1 MSGPRD
7 EIEPRPAVV
16 SDVWHECGNCG
27 GRSPCEESDARDA
40 TIERLTR
47 ERDAAQVHRTIAVR
61 ERDIALRSND
71 ALVARLTD
79 ALEARDRAVREYLA
93 AREAL
98 DDARGSHA
106 AVTVGG
112 VLVADAEIRRRYGAV
127 LDAIAAKDAARDALR
142 KIVEGE

>member
-7 EIEPRPAVV
+7 EIEPRHAVV

-61 ERDIALRSND
+61 ERDIAMRSND

-93 AREAL
+93 AESAL
-98 DDARGSHA
+98 NAAHEERLNACHSPITSPDGLRATEDTHTDA
-106 AVTVGG
+106 
-112 VLVADAEIRRRYGAV
+112 LLRR
-127 LDAIAAKDAARDALR
+127 IAARAALR
-142 KIVEGE
+142 KIVEGDR